1 MRKLI
6 LIATLAAASL
16 MPGLAQAHPNA
27 IHRERAEIRQDLA
40 RLHYARRTG
49 NVLQERLA
57 LRELRED
64 RRDLRQLRRQRYRRH
79 L

>member
-6 LIATLAAASL
+6 LIATLAAATL
-16 MPGLAQAHPNA
+16 MPAMAQARPYA

-40 RLHYARRTG
+40 RLQYARRTG
-49 NVLQERLA
+49 NVRQERLA

-64 RRDLRQLRRQRYRRH
+64 RRDLQRLRRQWHRRH

>member
-6 LIATLAAASL
+6 LIATLAAATL
-16 MPGLAQAHPNA
+16 LPGLAQAQPYR
-27 IHRERAEIRQDLA
+27 IHRERAEIRYDLA
-40 RLHYARRTG
+40 RLHQARRTG
-49 NVLQERLA
+49 NVRQERLA

-64 RRDLRQLRRQRYRRH
+64 RRDLRRYRRQWQRRH